1 MFKQE
6 RNLEFFSENLK
17 YLIKKNNIKNV
28 DLAHHLS
35 LSKSAISNYVSG
47 ISVPKLETVV
57 KIASYFDVNFE
68 RLISKKIDESEIAL
82 NEDGKLVYNIP
93 LFHKQLISDN
103 IIYRN
108 ENYIG
113 IITSPIPLE
122 ENMECYAIKAYD
134 DSMKG
139 YGISSGSLVIFSAAS
154 EVKDDD
160 IVAVFIKSKKQI
172 FIRSI
177 KHFDKKLEF
186 TSANGKETFKIT
198 KSGCDAVVL
207 GKVFLATF
215 FPNE

>member
-122 ENMECYAIKAYD
+122 
-134 DSMKG
+134 
-139 YGISSGSLVIFSAAS
+139 
-154 EVKDDD
+154 
-160 IVAVFIKSKKQI
+160 
-172 FIRSI
+172 
-177 KHFDKKLEF
+177 
-186 TSANGKETFKIT
+186 
-198 KSGCDAVVL
+198 
-207 GKVFLATF
+207 
-215 FPNE
+215 